1 VASFAATRPLGK
13 PEHRDLAPT
22 ADFRS
27 TLVSRPSRRA
37 FGRRIPKETRMRR
50 LTLLLLLGL
59 VTAGCMKS
67 VSRGSFKRMD
77 MAGSADATSA
87 PGAPPAEYEPEMEK
101 RRESM
106 ADSMDIDMDGA
117 SPEFASP
124 AEPTTKP
131 QPTAKPGTGEPAVE
145 DPRKDT
151 AGRMIIYTATMRI
164 AVFNLAEALEK
175 AESLPERYGGYVHS
189 MNAAELVLKIP
200 ARKLRTAM
208 TELAAYGVVEEK
220 SLNSTDVSAEY
231 VDIESRIR
239 ALEGTHK
246 QLLELLG
253 KARTVDEALHVRQ
266 ALDQVGAELEVLK
279 GRMRQLDSLIS
290 FSTLTLSLFE
300 RGPHTPT
307 PSSNDPFHWVDEL
320 GVEATEWK

>member
-1 VASFAATRPLGK
+1 
-13 PEHRDLAPT
+13 
-22 ADFRS
+22 
-27 TLVSRPSRRA
+27 
-37 FGRRIPKETRMRR
+37 MRR
-50 LTLLLLLGL
+50 LTMLVLLGL

-67 VSRGSFKRMD
+67 VSRGSYKRMD
-77 MAGSADATSA
+77 MAGAAAPAGEASPPMDAPAADYKSK
-87 PGAPPAEYEPEMEK
+87 ESK
-101 RRESM
+101 RY
-106 ADSMDIDMDGA
+106 DDGA
-117 SPEFASP
+117 SPELASP
-124 AEPTTKP
+124 SSPEPVTKPEPT
-131 QPTAKPGTGEPAVE
+131 ARPGTGDPAVE
-145 DPRKDT
+145 DPRKDIG
-151 AGRMIIYTATMRI
+151 GRMIIYTATMRV
-164 AVFNLAEALEK
+164 AVFNLEDALEK

-189 MNAAELVLKIP
+189 MNASEIVLKIP

-208 TELAAYGVVEEK
+208 TELAGYGTVESK
-220 SLNSTDVSAEY
+220 SLNTQDVSAEY

-290 FSTLTLSLFE
+290 FSTLTLSLYE

-320 GVEATEWK
+320 GVEATEYK

>member
-1 VASFAATRPLGK
+1 
-13 PEHRDLAPT
+13 
-22 ADFRS
+22 
-27 TLVSRPSRRA
+27 
-37 FGRRIPKETRMRR
+37 MRR
-50 LTLLLLLGL
+50 LTMLLLLGL

-77 MAGSADATSA
+77 MAGAAGEAA
-87 PGAPPAEYEPEMEK
+87 PTAASGAPPAE
-101 RRESM
+101 REYAAYDEDAKM
-106 ADSMDIDMDGA
+106 MDDGMDAGMTL
-117 SPEFASP
+117 ASP

-131 QPTAKPGTGEPAVE
+131 QPVAKPGTGEPAVE
-145 DPRKDT
+145 DPRKDIG
-151 AGRMIIYTATMRI
+151 GRMIIYTATMRI
-164 AVFNLAEALEK
+164 AVFNLEEALEK

-189 MNAAELVLKIP
+189 MNASELVLKIP

-208 TELAAYGVVEEK
+208 TELAGYGVVEEK
-220 SLNSTDVSAEY
+220 SLSTQDVSAEY

-246 QLLELLG
+246 QLLELLA

-290 FSTLTLSLFE
+290 FSTLTISLFE